1 MKTLNIILKYFV
13 PGIVIILLLVWLF
26 FTADKCSSDKTERK
40 INTISLKMLLR
51 QQHNRDVQTMYGQN
65 RDIYLAWEADKK
77 HDMKNRQP
85 IIQTDESELKK
96 IVEAYE
102 ADTINRTKKADILNT
117 QYKAVVSDY
126 KYQLNDCSIALNKCD
141 TANCIAQEILF
152 QNELTMQNDSIDFLE
167 LQKQIKQPI
176 TFWHKV
182 GDFTTSVVAVVST
195 ALLIATSLKK

>member
-1 MKTLNIILKYFV
+1 MKILNIALKYFLPIIV
-13 PGIVIILLLVWLF
+13 GIFLFIWIISV
-26 FTADKCSSDKTERK
+26 ADKCSTSNYERK
-40 INTISLKMLLR
+40 INTVSLKMLLR
-51 QQHNRDVQTMYGQN
+51 NQHNRDVQAGLKEN
-65 RDIYLAWEADKK
+65 RSIYLAWEADKK

-141 TANCIAQEILF
+141 TANCIAQEMLF